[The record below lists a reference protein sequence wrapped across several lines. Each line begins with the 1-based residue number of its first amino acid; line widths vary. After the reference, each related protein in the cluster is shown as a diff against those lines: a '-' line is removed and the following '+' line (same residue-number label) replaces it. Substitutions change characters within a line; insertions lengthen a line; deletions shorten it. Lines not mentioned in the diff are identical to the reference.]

1 MLDSIVKAA
10 TELKEKVGTKSELQ
24 KILNEATN
32 SDNWNIA
39 NSKLQVLADHSYDW
53 NDYNIIMKHLWS
65 KLSLKPKEW
74 RKIFKGLH
82 ALEYLLK

>member
-1 MLDSIVKAA
+1 
-10 TELKEKVGTKSELQ
+10 
-24 KILNEATN
+24 
-32 SDNWNIA
+32 
-39 NSKLQVLADHSYDW
+39 LADHSYDW